1 MEMGQK
7 LDLLKHILWKVEA
20 GRNVAAKT
28 MEPFPISRL
37 LSRVSF
43 HSGWVKGLRVWLS

>member
-1 MEMGQK
+1 MEMVQK

-20 GRNVAAKT
+20 GRDVAAKII
-28 MEPFPISRL
+28 EPFPISRL